1 MKRYMLD
8 LSNLFS
14 DHRQK
19 VCIAHRDKWSTIRS
33 LIHTLRQLFAIESEL
48 VVLSGDGV
56 YYPETENIAILRDN
70 ETLKVVLLNTNESR
84 TRSPGTKRHVAAI
97 DTTADHSQIE
107 EIESILSSLP
117 TPKRRRVRKRKAKQA
132 GIDEDQARPSKAA
145 LPKEKPPQAYEN
157 LANGSQE
164 RIVPVD
170 DKVLKHTLKVK
181 QKQNESEL
189 PYRNLNRVMK
199 ARVVRALS
207 PAALSPLHNGNHRTD
222 EDRTSA
228 VDTNNDEILP
238 KEVSSTQACPSS
250 IKPRVVRAISDEN
263 TIEVKQEQIE
273 KCSNDTSSGG
283 AVYNTVSEANNSSTT
298 PTLLNESVGSAA
310 DETSAD
316 NGEITIVS
324 SEISL

>member
-1 MKRYMLD
+1 MKRYVLD

-33 LIHTLRQLFAIESEL
+33 LIHTLKQLFAIEPEL

-56 YYPETENIAILRDN
+56 YYPETENISILRDN
-70 ETLKVVLLNTNESR
+70 ETLKVLLLNTNELH
-84 TRSPGTKRHVAAI
+84 TRSAGAERHTVAI

-132 GIDEDQARPSKAA
+132 GIDEDQASASKAT
-145 LPKEKPPQAYEN
+145 LPKKKPQADEHLEN
-157 LANGSQE
+157 DDQE

-170 DKVLKHTLKVK
+170 DKVLKHTLKLK
-181 QKQNESEL
+181 QKQSEDEL
-189 PYRNLNRVMK
+189 PYRNLNLVMK

-207 PAALSPLHNGNHRTD
+207 PTVPNPLHNGNHRTD

-228 VDTNNDEILP
+228 EDTNNDEILP
-238 KEVSSTQACPSS
+238 KELSYTQPCTNSL
-250 IKPRVVRAISDEN
+250 KPRVVRALSEEN
-263 TIEVKQEQIE
+263 TVEVKQEQIE
-273 KCSNDTSSGG
+273 KRSNDTSSGD
-283 AVYNTVSEANNSSTT
+283 AVHNTESEANNSSTT
-298 PTLLNESVGSAA
+298 PTLMTAESVGSVA
-310 DETSAD
+310 DETSVD
-316 NGEITIVS
+316 NGEITIVFS
-324 SEISL
+324 DISL